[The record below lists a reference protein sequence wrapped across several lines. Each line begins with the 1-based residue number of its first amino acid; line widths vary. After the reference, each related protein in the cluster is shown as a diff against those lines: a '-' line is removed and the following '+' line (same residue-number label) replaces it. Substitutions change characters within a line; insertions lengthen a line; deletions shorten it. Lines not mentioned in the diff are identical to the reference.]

1 MPGMAAPD
9 LTGPTPTADA
19 LATYRA
25 VHRRS
30 LTDREGFWLEAAEAV
45 DWTRRPT
52 RALDDSRPPFYRWF
66 PDGELNTCVNALDR
80 HVAAGR
86 GDQAALLHDSPVTG
100 TTARLSYA
108 DLLDQVSR
116 FAGVLRGLGV
126 SRGDRVV
133 LYMPMVPEAVVA
145 MLACAR
151 LGAVQNPLI
160 PLLRDFDPRIAAAAA
175 SNETSASRTR
185 KYGRVMRPPWC
196 AEA

>member
-9 LTGPTPTADA
+9 LTGPTPSPDA

-30 LTDREGFWLEAAEAV
+30 LTDRERFWLEAAEAV

-86 GDQAALLHDSPVTG
+86 GTQAALLYDSPVTG

-116 FAGVLRGLGV
+116 FAGVL
-126 SRGDRVV
+126 
-133 LYMPMVPEAVVA
+133 
-145 MLACAR
+145 
-151 LGAVQNPLI
+151 
-160 PLLRDFDPRIAAAAA
+160 
-175 SNETSASRTR
+175 
-185 KYGRVMRPPWC
+185 
-196 AEA
+196 